1 MHQVLWKL
9 VTIGNPDSIP
19 QSSSSG
25 GEGST
30 DFHLTNS
37 LHSLRGAFFW
47 IFIGLVLS
55 LIPIAD
61 LAGGIILLV
70 GIILLILALGRMGKT
85 RLSSAGIMRS
95 TRNWILAYLLI
106 SVVVLI
112 ATTVFFISALISYTT
127 SVTLPGRSVI
137 PSPLSVLFTGT
148 YMIVFIMSEI
158 VGLVVGLISY
168 IRLSQSL
175 KILGKE
181 LSVIRITKAG
191 RYLIY
196 SIIITVIGS
205 ISSIVILFSY
215 FTFISIQRTS
225 SINSVVTLLPLI
237 ALPLIVILAGTIV
250 EIFAFHS
257 AYSGIDDFFRK
268 KAGT

>member
-1 MHQVLWKL
+1 M
-9 VTIGNPDSIP
+9 TIGNPRSLP
-19 QSSSSG
+19 QSSFSG

-30 DFHLTNS
+30 DFHMTDS
-37 LHSLRGAFFW
+37 LHSLRDAFFW
-47 IFIGLVLS
+47 IFMGLVLS

-61 LAGGIILLV
+61 FAGGIILLV
-70 GIILLILALGRMGKT
+70 GIILLILALGKMGKT
-85 RLSSAGIMRS
+85 RLSSAGMMKS

-106 SVVVLI
+106 SIVVLI
-112 ATTVFFISALISYTT
+112 ATMLFFIFALISYTP
-127 SVTLPGRSVI
+127 SVTVPGRSVI
-137 PSPLSVLFTGT
+137 PSPISVLLTGSVR
-148 YMIVFIMSEI
+148 IVFIVSEI

-175 KILGKE
+175 KILGRE
-181 LSVIRITKAG
+181 LSVIRITNAG

-196 SIIITVIGS
+196 SIIITVVGS

-215 FTFISIQRTS
+215 FTFVSVQRTS
-225 SINSVVTLLPLI
+225 TISSVMTLLPLI
-237 ALPLIVILAGTIV
+237 ALPVIVILAGTIM
-250 EIFAFHS
+250 EIIAFHS